1 MPGKIKIM
9 VVDDEERILRP
20 LAKRLEIRDFD
31 VAAFSNGKDALEASR
46 REEFELAILDLK
58 MPGMSGEDLLEILKQ
73 EQPLIEAVILT
84 GHGSIPSA
92 VRCGHLDT
100 IYYLQK
106 PCETEE
112 LLDVLKNAYQRRV
125 QRKHELQPEE
135 MEEILNRVSGESPLG
150 VLQRLRSIDEERDAD
165 RK

>member
-1 MPGKIKIM
+1 MSGKIKIM

-31 VAAFSNGKDALEASR
+31 VAAFSNGKDAVEAAR
-46 REEFELAILDLK
+46 REEFDLALLDLK
-58 MPGMSGEDLLEILKQ
+58 MPGMSGEDVLEILKQ

-100 IYYLQK
+100 VYYLQK

-112 LLDVLKNAYQRRV
+112 LLDVLRMPQAAHAE
-125 QRKHELQPEE
+125 KHEIGPEA
-135 MEEILNRVSGESPLG
+135 MEEILKSASGEPPLG
-150 VLQRLRSIDEERDAD
+150 VLRRLRSLDEERNVD

>member
-1 MPGKIKIM
+1 MSGKIKIM

-20 LAKRLEIRDFD
+20 LAKRLEIRDFE
-31 VAAFSNGKDALEASR
+31 VAAFSNGKDAVEAAR
-46 REEFELAILDLK
+46 REEFDLALLDLK
-58 MPGMSGEDLLEILKQ
+58 MPGMSGEDVLEILKQ

-92 VRCGHLDT
+92 VRCGNLDT

-112 LLDVLKNAYQRRV
+112 LLDVLKNAYQRHV
-125 QRKHELQPEE
+125 QRKHEIEPEA
-135 MEEILNRVSGESPLG
+135 MEEILKSASGEPPLG
-150 VLQRLRSIDEERDAD
+150 VLRRLRSLDEERNVD
-165 RK
+165 RQ